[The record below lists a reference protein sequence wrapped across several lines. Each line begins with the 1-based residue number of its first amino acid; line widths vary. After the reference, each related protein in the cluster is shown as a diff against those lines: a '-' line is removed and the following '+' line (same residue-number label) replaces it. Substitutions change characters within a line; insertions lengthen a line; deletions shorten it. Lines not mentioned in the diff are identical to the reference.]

1 MSSALASV
9 GAVAAGTAT
18 ARAPTNATRLSGKR
32 FHAKATSATF
42 RGRNARGAA
51 RGARLAARAE
61 AITDAPEMDA
71 KAEEVR
77 SRDVPLPNPA
87 TPVIRRTRDVIL
99 SESDAQHAR

>member
-9 GAVAAGTAT
+9 GALAAGTAT
-18 ARAPTNATRLSGKR
+18 ARAPTNATRLSGKDSR
-32 FHAKATSATF
+32 QGDVGTF

-51 RGARLAARAE
+51 RGARLSARAE

-99 SESDAQHAR
+99 SENDAQHAR

>member
-18 ARAPTNATRLSGKR
+18 ARAP
-32 FHAKATSATF
+32 F

-77 SRDVPLPNPA
+77 SRDAPLPNPR
-87 TPVIRRTRDVIL
+87 PLVIRRTRDVIFSRRSASNSL
-99 SESDAQHAR
+99 HV

>member
-1 MSSALASV
+1 MSSVFASV
-9 GAVAAGTAT
+9 GAVSAGTAT
-18 ARAPTNATRLSGKR
+18 ARAPTNATRLSGKS

-99 SESDAQHAR
+99 SENDAQHAR